1 MNIIYKEW
9 YGKIYKEWYEKNVNM
24 DYYNMKVLLNFTQI
38 KEMVSFSCV
47 IFSPHYRKEHVFRRP
62 AKFLAV

>member
-1 MNIIYKEW
+1 MKKSIKNGMK
-9 YGKIYKEWYEKNVNM
+9 KNVNM

-62 AKFLAV
+62 AKISAV